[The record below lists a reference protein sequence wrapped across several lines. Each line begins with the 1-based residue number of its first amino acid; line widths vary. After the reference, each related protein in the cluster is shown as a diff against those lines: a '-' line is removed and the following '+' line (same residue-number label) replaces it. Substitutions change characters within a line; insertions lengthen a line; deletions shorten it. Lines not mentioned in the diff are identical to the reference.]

1 MPQNATTI
9 LVIDDDESVG
19 VILRRALK
27 SYDVAL
33 ALSAE
38 EALNIVS
45 MQAFDG
51 ILCDL
56 TLPGDSGATF
66 LRKVAALRPGQ
77 ELRVR
82 FMTGG
87 ATDEDTLALV
97 AEHPEAVIHKPFEIE
112 HLRRFVADLV
122 A

>member
-1 MPQNATTI
+1 MPPTATTI

-38 EALNIVS
+38 EGLDRVS
-45 MQAFDG
+45 TQAFDG

-56 TLPGDSGATF
+56 TLPGDSGAIF
-66 LRKVAALRPGQ
+66 LQKVAAIRPGQ

-97 AEHPEAVIHKPFEIE
+97 ANRPDAVIHKPFEIE

>member
-1 MPQNATTI
+1 MSRSASI

-19 VILRRALK
+19 IILRRALRA
-27 SYDVAL
+27 YDVAL
-33 ALSAE
+33 AHSAE
-38 EALNIVS
+38 EGLDRVS
-45 MQAFDG
+45 SQAFDG

-77 ELRVR
+77 ERRVR

-87 ATDEDTLALV
+87 ATDEETQALV
-97 AEHPEAVIHKPFEIE
+97 ADHPDAVIHKPFEIAQ
-112 HLRRFVADLV
+112 LRKFVADLV